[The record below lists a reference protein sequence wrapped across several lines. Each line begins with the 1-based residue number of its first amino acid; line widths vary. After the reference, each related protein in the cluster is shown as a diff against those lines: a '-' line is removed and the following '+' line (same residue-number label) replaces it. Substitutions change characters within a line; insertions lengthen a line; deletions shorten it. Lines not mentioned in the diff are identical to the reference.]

1 MTKPNVEVLVE
12 YDHPEYGR
20 GATLLTKGDGWEP
33 STFDPEN
40 VRIEVREGDGRLPLH
55 ADEEPFTDGG
65 RQFYES
71 REAREKV
78 IDRLDRAR
86 DCWPMLKAMQGE
98 KEWSNLSIV
107 DYIRPMKLTRGSVA
121 LHSAEAKGDGYYSVN
136 SERVLI
142 HLQDG
147 PLGITRSA
155 GKEARMMLQTAIL
168 TETVRPV
175 LPENTP
181 FMEDS

>member
-1 MTKPNVEVLVE
+1 MTESVVAVAFYETVDGKQKSHELSHGETFELDCDLATHVTVEARPAE
-12 YDHPEYGR
+12 DEKIEADGGR
-20 GATLLTKGDGWEP
+20 EIP
-33 STFDPEN
+33 
-40 VRIEVREGDGRLPLH
+40 
-55 ADEEPFTDGG
+55 DGG

-86 DCWPMLKAMQGE
+86 NCWPMLKAMQGE

-107 DYIRPMKLTRGSVA
+107 DYIRPMKMTRGSVA

-136 SERVLI
+136 SERVLVHI
-142 HLQDG
+142 QDG

-181 FMEDS
+181 FIEDE